1 MKKTKKI
8 LSIIGDVLLVV
19 FILLAAT
26 VTIVSLNTK
35 DRGVTNIAG
44 KILLNIQTDSM
55 KPTINPGDLIIT
67 KKYDGEDINKGD
79 IISFFAFEQDTT
91 IIKTHRVIEVNNIDG
106 TITFTTK
113 GDNSIAEDQV
123 ELTKNDILAIYDNEN
138 YDGIKISFVG
148 KVFSFLKSQV
158 GFLLCIIFPLL
169 IFFIYQ
175 LYKFIEIII
184 DEKKKESL
192 REIEE
197 ARKKAS

>member
-1 MKKTKKI
+1 MKKALK
-8 LSIIGDVLLVV
+8 IIGDVLLVI

-26 VTIVSLNTK
+26 ITIISLNTK
-35 DRGVTNIAG
+35 DRGVTNVAG
-44 KILLNIQTDSM
+44 RILLNIQTDSM

-67 KKYDGEDINKGD
+67 KQYNGEDIKQGD
-79 IISFFAFEQDTT
+79 VISFFAFEQDTT
-91 IIKTHRVIEVNNIDG
+91 IIKTHRVIEVNNTDG

-113 GDNSIAEDQV
+113 GDNSVAEDQV
-123 ELTKNDILAIYDNEN
+123 ELTKNDIIAIYDNDN
-138 YDGIKISFVG
+138 YDGVKIPFVG
-148 KVFSFLKSQV
+148 KIFSFLQSQV

-175 LYKFIEIII
+175 LYKFIETII